1 MRLIINHIVD
11 ISNDLACLYSCHDVA
26 SDHVR
31 RLTSL
36 YLRQTVKNI
45 QVFYTENCAYLK
57 PDVFVYLYSSF
68 KHHVHYSFDN
78 FKIINQHYL
87 EHLKKKF
94 MS

>member
-45 QVFYTENCAYLK
+45 QVFYTENCLT
-57 PDVFVYLYSSF
+57 YLYICMSF
-68 KHHVHYSFDN
+68 KHYVHYSFDN